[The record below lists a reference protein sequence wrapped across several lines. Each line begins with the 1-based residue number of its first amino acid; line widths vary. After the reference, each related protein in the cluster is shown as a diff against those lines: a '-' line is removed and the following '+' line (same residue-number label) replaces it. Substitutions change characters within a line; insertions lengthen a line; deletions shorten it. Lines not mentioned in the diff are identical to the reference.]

1 MRRVLRLLGAA
12 LGALLLVVAA
22 TYVAGEQTE
31 VARVRTVDGAGA
43 VHETKLWIVDHDGA
57 AWVRVA
63 RPEREWF
70 RRLREQPEIELVR
83 GDASPQKV
91 RATPDPT
98 EETKAALDAAFRA
111 KYGLVDWWY
120 GVVLR
125 RDPIPI
131 RLDPAPAS

>member
-1 MRRVLRLLGAA
+1 MRRVLRA
-12 LGALLLVVAA
+12 LGVALLALLLI

-31 VARVRTVDGAGA
+31 VALLRTVDDAGA
-43 VHETKLWIVDHDGA
+43 VFETKLWVVDHDGA

-70 RRLREQPEIELVR
+70 RRLREQPEIEIVR
-83 GDASPQKV
+83 GDGPPQKV

-98 EETKAALDAAFRA
+98 EQTKAALDAAFRE
-111 KYGLVDWWY
+111 KYGFVDWWY
-120 GVVLR
+120 GVLLR

-131 RLDPAPAS
+131 RLDAAPTS